1 MKPSILSD
9 LLIVTPVKNSLDTT
23 IKTIEAVSQYR
34 SIHEYL
40 VFNDNSDTETTQW
53 LEENS
58 IQLGYTLLQAQEIT
72 PEDSPNQ
79 RALLIELLTRCRGR
93 DILIVESDV
102 IINQN
107 TITGLQDAA
116 NTLESPGLIGAVTV
130 DADGVPCF
138 PHAHL
143 KGKTGSVIQLNSSI
157 SFCCTLLSR
166 SFFDTISAASLSR
179 KKEWFDIFLS
189 KKARNSGYKNYIL
202 LNQKVFHRPHSSRP
216 WKKMKYTHP
225 IRYYLGKF
233 FARRDRI

>member
-1 MKPSILSD
+1 MKPYILSD
-9 LLIVTPVKNSLDTT
+9 LLIVTPVKNSLATT

-34 SIHEYL
+34 SRNEYL
-40 VFNDNSDTETTQW
+40 IFNDNSDSETLTW

-58 IQLGYTLLQAQEIT
+58 NRLGYTLLHAQELT
-72 PEDSPNQ
+72 PEGSPNQ
-79 RALLIELLTRCRGR
+79 RALLIELQRRCRGR
-93 DILIVESDV
+93 DILFVESDV
-102 IINQN
+102 IISQT
-107 TITGLQDAA
+107 TIPELLNAV

-130 DADGVPCF
+130 DVDGVPCF

-143 KGKTGSVIQLNSSI
+143 KGKTGWVIELNSSI
-157 SFCCTLLSR
+157 SFCCTLLTH
-166 SFFDTISAASLSR
+166 SFFSSFTASALSR
-179 KKEWFDIFLS
+179 KKEWFDIYLS

-216 WKKMKYTHP
+216 WKNLKYTHP